1 MEIILITE
9 ENHGLEYIIEMIN
22 GRMIFNDP
30 ENNSVITLNFVY
42 DENKKHQY
50 IYVNTFKESGMS
62 SMYKYKISDGET
74 TNRFLPSHEYNYFI
88 DGYKANIDKYVEY
101 DGTKT
106 INVNHTGEYTID
118 AILYDEFNNNIQ
130 KLYYNKEEEQT
141 NKQNLEGLIFC
152 ITGKVKIFKNRI
164 S

>member
-1 MEIILITE
+1 MKGYEEKHMLFSNDNIRFPYTNSLSGAE
-9 ENHGLEYIIEMIN
+9 ENPGLEYMIEIIN

-42 DENKKHQY
+42 DDNEKHQY
-50 IYVNTFKESGMS
+50 IYVNTFKESEMS

-106 INVNHTGEYTID
+106 VVYPATTRTYVTYTRTD
-118 AILYDEFNNNIQ
+118 
-130 KLYYNKEEEQT
+130 
-141 NKQNLEGLIFC
+141 
-152 ITGKVKIFKNRI
+152 
-164 S
+164 